1 MAKAAKKSGSKGTK
15 KGPAKKAAKKP
26 VKLSGKT
33 STRTAK
39 KKAKKKK
46 KTVSRAKK
54 ATPNEIPNAFETI
67 AIARSRTPAR
77 PQTKC
82 RKIDGECIMFGLSP
96 TGYDI
101 PMGKVDCSKCESFF

>member
-26 VKLSGKT
+26 VKLSRKT

-39 KKAKKKK
+39 KKAKKK
-46 KTVSRAKK
+46 TVSGAKK